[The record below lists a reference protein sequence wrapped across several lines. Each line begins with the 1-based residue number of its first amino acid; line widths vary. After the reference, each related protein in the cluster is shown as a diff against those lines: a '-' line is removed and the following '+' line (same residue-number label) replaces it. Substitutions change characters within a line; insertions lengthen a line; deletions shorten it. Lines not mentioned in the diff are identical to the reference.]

1 MAQTTTTLLDKPKQA
16 GLGAFAELFTKS
28 SSVQRVV
35 NDARRSEGPY
45 AISVS
50 GLAGSARA
58 FLLNTLHTELKRPL
72 LYVCAQPEDG
82 FSMAQDL
89 ESLPCA
95 NQTHH
100 FPSLRT
106 KPYEFAVPS
115 GEMLGRRISALAA
128 MKNRTPGVFIAP
140 LKALMEP
147 TISPADLNSQSAHLR
162 VGSEYGL
169 EKLAEFLV
177 RLGFRRAANVEEVGD
192 FSLRGGLIDFFS
204 PGFTSPIRVEFFGDD
219 VESIRT
225 FDVTDQRTRE
235 QLQECHLL
243 PRREYPYLTDKVES
257 LLDSVSPAEDELL
270 RTRFVS
276 DPEAPGLEWLAPVFG
291 TKTSTAL
298 DHFPRRGI
306 IVTDN
311 LDALK
316 EEAKEI
322 LRDGLQRKERMVS
335 SLPSLAAMKPF
346 YHEPTELLDDNLFIN
361 EEQTASKKRSRIDI
375 RMFHGSSPDVI
386 DLGCKEP
393 PPIGAKMDK
402 LAEVVAAY
410 RIAKISYII
419 CADNPGQAER
429 LNDLIRDNVP
439 GEDPQVVVALLQG
452 GWFSP
457 EAKFSILTDHQIF
470 KSAYRR
476 RKRKHFKEGVTISS
490 YTNLEPR
497 DYVVHTEHGVARYLG
512 LETITLDERRR
523 DCLTLQYAKS
533 DKLFVPIEE
542 FNRVSKYAGKDASPS
557 LSTLGAQGW
566 DNLKT
571 RAKKSIE
578 EMAERLVRLYAE
590 RKANPGFAFGPDTNW
605 MRQLEASFPY
615 EETEDQLK
623 AINMVKKD
631 MEKPSPMDRLICG
644 DVGFGKTE
652 VAVRAALKCVE
663 AGKQVAVLVPTTILA
678 QQHYNTFTERMKDFP
693 IRIDLMSRFRTAK
706 ELRASEEAVAK
717 GQVDILIG
725 THRILNKKVS
735 FRDLGLLVIDEE
747 QRFGVKHKERLRE
760 FRTSIDTIT
769 LTATPIPRTLQMSL
783 SGAHDMSLIASSP
796 RGRLPINT
804 VVSEFSAEIIA
815 EAVLREVDR
824 DMQVF
829 FVHNRVHSMPA
840 VKNYLQRLL
849 PQVSVL
855 VAHGQMPERELENVM
870 MQFVEK
876 KAQMLLCTSI
886 IESGLDI
893 PNVNT
898 IILDRADRFGMGQLY
913 QLRGRVGRSSEQAYS
928 YFLTPGYRR
937 MTEEARRRLKA
948 IESHTELG
956 SGFALA
962 MRDLEIRGAGNM
974 LGARQSGFIDE
985 IGFEMYTKMLEEAV
999 AELRGETTR
1008 ALSDVTLETD
1018 AELLLPDSYIDIK
1031 QHKVDIYRRLAQ
1043 ATNLTQVW
1051 RIRDEIV
1058 DRYGRPPQVAENLI
1072 ESTAVKILASE
1083 LGVAKVRVK
1092 SGRVELHYEPTK
1104 ALTRADIERLR
1115 QAVDEHMEFS
1125 FTPHA
1130 RVVIDHSTVAADNRL
1145 HHLRQELERIGSD
1158 E

>member
-1 MAQTTTTLLDKPKQA
+1 MALTDTVEIDKPRQV
-16 GLGAFAELFTKS
+16 GLGAFAELFTRS
-28 SSVQRVV
+28 SNVQRLVG
-35 NDARRSEGPY
+35 RIRESESPY

-58 FLLNTLHTELKRPL
+58 FLLNTLLSELRRPL

-82 FSMAQDL
+82 FSIAQDL

-95 NQTHH
+95 SQTHH
-100 FPSLRT
+100 FPSLRIN
-106 KPYEFAVPS
+106 PYDFAVPS
-115 GEMLGRRISALAA
+115 GEMLGRRISSLAS
-128 MKNRTPGVFIAP
+128 MKSKTPGVFVAP

-147 TISPADLNSQSAHLR
+147 TITPGELASQSAHLQ
-162 VGSEYGL
+162 VGSELGL

-177 RLGFRRAANVEEVGD
+177 SLGFRRAANVEEVGD
-192 FSLRGGLIDFFS
+192 FSLRGGLVDFFS
-204 PGFTSPIRVEFFGDD
+204 PGFTSPMRIEFFGDAVD
-219 VESIRT
+219 SIRT

-243 PRREYPYLTDKVES
+243 PRREYPYHAEQVETF
-257 LLDSVSPAEDELL
+257 LESVSSSEEELL

-276 DPEAPGLEWLAPVFG
+276 DPEAPGLEWLAPAFG
-291 TKTSTAL
+291 TKYSSVLA
-298 DHFPRRGI
+298 HFPTRGI

-311 LDALK
+311 LDALQ
-316 EEAKEI
+316 EEATVI
-322 LRDGLQRKERMVS
+322 LREGIQRQERMES
-335 SLPSLAAMKPF
+335 SLPSLFGIKPF
-346 YHEPTELLDDNLFIN
+346 YSEPTELLSDS
-361 EEQTASKKRSRIDI
+361 AKRSRIDI
-375 RMFHGSSPDVI
+375 RMFRGSSPDVVE
-386 DLGCKEP
+386 LGCKEP

-429 LNDLIRDNVP
+429 LSDLIRDNVP

-457 EAKFSILTDHQIF
+457 DGKFSILTDHQIF

-476 RKRKHFKEGVTISS
+476 RKRKYFKEGVTISS

-566 DNLKT
+566 ENLKT

-590 RKANPGFAFGPDTNW
+590 RKANPGFAFGPDTTW
-605 MRQLEASFPY
+605 MCQLEASFPY
-615 EETEDQLK
+615 EETEDQLA

-631 MEKPSPMDRLICG
+631 MENPSPMDRLICG

-678 QQHYNTFTERMKDFP
+678 QQHFDTFSERLKEFP

-706 ELRASEEAVAK
+706 ELRATEDAVREGKA
-717 GQVDILIG
+717 DILIG

-829 FVHNRVHSMPA
+829 FVHNRVQSMPA
-840 VKNYLQRLL
+840 VRNYLRRLL
-849 PQVSVL
+849 PQVSIL
-855 VAHGQMPERELENVM
+855 VAHGQMPERELESVM

-985 IGFEMYTKMLEEAV
+985 IGFDMYTKLLEEAV
-999 AELRGETTR
+999 AELRGEATR
-1008 ALSDVTLETD
+1008 ALSDVTLESD

-1043 ATNLTQVW
+1043 ATSLSRVW
-1051 RIRDEIV
+1051 RIHDEIV
-1058 DRYGRPPQVAENLI
+1058 DRYGRLPQVAENLI
-1072 ESTAVKILASE
+1072 EATAVKILASE

-1104 ALTRADIERLR
+1104 ALGRSDIERLR
-1115 QAVDEHMEFS
+1115 QAIEEHMEFS
-1125 FTPHA
+1125 FSPHA
-1130 RVVIDHSTVAADNRL
+1130 KVVIDHSAVIADNSLR
-1145 HHLRQELERIGSD
+1145 HLRQELEVIGRD